1 MDNNLTNE
9 LKVFKNLCIVLK
21 NKCLLHKK
29 DFKGD
34 STFTTLSNIDE
45 ASIRI
50 YFSDNYKT
58 WSVDVHELSYNHY
71 KNNLDLPF
79 EAIDNVKYV
88 SKMNELLLS
97 IINRFDDKYNQRAR
111 KLVFD

>member
-34 STFTTLSNIDE
+34 SSFTTLSNKNE
-45 ASIRI
+45 TSIRI

-58 WSVDVHELSYNHY
+58 WSVDVDELSYNDFED
-71 KNNLDLPF
+71 NFDLPF
-79 EAIDNVKYV
+79 EAIDDIKYV
-88 SKMNELLLS
+88 SKMNKLLLS
-97 IINRFDDKYNQRAR
+97 IINRFDDKYHQRAR
-111 KLVFD
+111 KLVFN